1 MTTAVVKT
9 PLLWLAVICAVC
21 GFILMAFGD
30 FEGALLGA
38 LSGVTLFL
46 SHERLRIRELPPS

>member
-1 MTTAVVKT
+1 MTAAVLKT
-9 PLLWLAVICAVC
+9 PLLWLAGTCGIC

-38 LSGVTLFL
+38 ISGAALYFA
-46 SHERLRIRELPPS
+46 HERLRITELPPS

>member
-1 MTTAVVKT
+1 MTASVFKT
-9 PLLWLAVICAVC
+9 PLLWLAVMCAIC

-38 LSGVTLFL
+38 LSGVVLFL
-46 SHERLRIRELPPS
+46 AHERLRIRELPPS